1 MDEASLR
8 WPRPSTRGHRTG
20 ASLPY
25 ATVGADRI
33 FYTCHRSAAAEAPHL
48 ILVHG
53 AGGNHRHWGSQV
65 RTIETATTYAL
76 DLPGHGRSGGRG
88 QTSIADYAAFVVGF
102 MDALQLEQAVVA
114 GHSMGGATALT
125 LGLQYPQRVAG
136 LVLVGTGAR
145 LRVLP
150 AILEGTLNNF
160 RDTIALISRYAYA
173 PGTPR
178 ELVRQGQCEML
189 QVDPQVIH
197 DDFAACNS
205 FDVMGQLGGIHS
217 PTLVICGTEDRLTP
231 PKYSQYL
238 VDRIAGAELEL
249 IPDAGH
255 MVMVEKPDIVAEA
268 IQSALAKW
276 ER

>member
-1 MDEASLR
+1 M
-8 WPRPSTRGHRTG
+8 
-20 ASLPY
+20 PY
-25 ATVGADRI
+25 TIVGADRI
-33 FYTCHRSAAAEAPHL
+33 FYTCHRSATAQAPHL

-65 RTIETATTYAL
+65 RNVATATTYAL
-76 DLPGHGRSGGRG
+76 DLPGHGRSDGEGRS
-88 QTSIADYAAFVVGF
+88 SIADYAAFVAAF

-114 GHSMGGATALT
+114 GHSMGGATAMT
-125 LGLQYPQRVAG
+125 LALQYPQRAAG

-160 RDTIALISRYAYA
+160 RDTIELICRFAYA
-173 PGTPR
+173 PGIPR
-178 ELVRQGQCEML
+178 QLVRQGQNEML
-189 QVDPQVIH
+189 KVDPQTIH

-205 FDVMGQLGGIHS
+205 FDIMEQLERIRC

-238 VDRIAGAELEL
+238 VDRIAGAELKL
-249 IPDAGH
+249 VPAAGH
-255 MVMVEKPDIVAEA
+255 MVMVEKPDAVAEA
-268 IQSALAKW
+268 IGSALTTWKC
-276 ER
+276 